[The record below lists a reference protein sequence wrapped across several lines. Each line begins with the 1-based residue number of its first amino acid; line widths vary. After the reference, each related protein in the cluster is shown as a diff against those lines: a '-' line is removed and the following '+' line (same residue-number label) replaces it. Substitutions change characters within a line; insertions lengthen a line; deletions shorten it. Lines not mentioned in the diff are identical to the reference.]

1 MKKLVQPKVS
11 VFLKSTNQNKP
22 TLNDSATC
30 TNIKNERCKASSKQ
44 VLEESTGDSI
54 SYSNS
59 EFGVQN
65 GLYRG
70 ESNTVEC
77 APTDI
82 SPLDSIERTV
92 TTTSLE
98 RFIFP
103 KTNTRA
109 FQLGWLDRFQWL
121 EYSVSRDAAY
131 CFVCRQFDVVG
142 SKELAFKV
150 NGFSNWKRALEKNA
164 GFVKHEQ
171 AVTHKSAMISWHER
185 KTRIANNNGISELVS
200 NTVLQKRRFYMK
212 TMIEIL
218 IFLITNEVAIRGS
231 WDIDNHKEDGV
242 FRNLFEF
249 EISHNKELRK
259 CAEFMPKNATYL
271 SPDIQNELIW
281 TIAKI
286 THQQIVDDVLSADI
300 PNVKEMAV
308 RYVKN
313 GQPVESLLCFET
325 ITTFDAE
332 TNAELI
338 LKTLKKYGL
347 EVLYILS
354 QCYDGANV
362 MRGDHGGIQ
371 RIIQDKLGKV
381 IPYVHCFNHRLH
393 LVKSHTSYN
402 FDADDIALSTG
413 ILSAMKKP
421 EFVFMLEFMKTFL
434 NTISP
439 ADKILQSRD
448 VGFREAVPVIESPGG
463 YDTAL
468 AFKFVSDSFEDIE
481 QFMRFDFCGEMLPS
495 DNSVFD
501 YLAIYSNCQEKFKLV
516 SGQKIILNLIKK
528 MCSTAFKNEPTL
540 SARQSKYIDQENIQ
554 LADSSNLLRRKIGAQ
569 MISLYND
576 AKRVTLSAWPAR
588 QVAGMIAGRYEASE
602 HFVESNLKNLDLQY
616 LTPAHHRDLLNSI
629 VESDFPRLMSKIKNS
644 IATSLR
650 VDGSTKRTQ
659 NHNVYMLGNIVSSD
673 ATADTIFL
681 GFKVPK

>member
-1 MKKLVQPKVS
+1 
-11 VFLKSTNQNKP
+11 

-98 RFIFP
+98 RFTFP

-171 AVTHKSAMISWHER
+171 AVTHQSAMISWHER
-185 KTRIANNNGISELVS
+185 KTRIANNNGISELIS
-200 NTVLQKRRFYMK
+200 NTILQKRQFYMK

-231 WDIDNHKEDGV
+231 WDIENHKEHGV

-286 THQQIVDDVLSADI
+286 TRQQIVDDVLSADI
-300 PNVKEMAV
+300 PYFTILVDGTKDRTNKEIVSMAV

-313 GQPVESLLCFET
+313 GQPVESLLCSET

-338 LKTLKKYGL
+338 LKTLKK
-347 EVLYILS
+347 
-354 QCYDGANV
+354 
-362 MRGDHGGIQ
+362 GDHGGIQ

-381 IPYVHCFNHRLH
+381 ILYVHCFNHRLH
-393 LVKSHTSYN
+393 LVIIAVIENIEMVRIFFDNIKLIYSFFHRAKIQSLYKGSTILNLVVTRWAGHVGATNVVYENYDEIIETLPQVKSHTSYN

-413 ILSAMKKP
+413 ILSAIKKH

-448 VGFREAVPVIESPGG
+448 VGFREAVPVSLISVSRSLICRPGLSEKSIEIRSA
-463 YDTAL
+463 YFRAIDDFTSEMKRRFHDNTDILIAISDANDLCYEKLKAL
-468 AFKFVSDSFEDIE
+468 QKINLKLPPKEELLVAKTYMERKKAAFEEERKKNNNDGFST
-481 QFMRFDFCGEMLPS
+481 R
-495 DNSVFD
+495 
-501 YLAIYSNCQEKFKLV
+501 FKLLEELYHKRDV
-516 SGQKIILNLIKK
+516 LPEVYRFMATVDTFGS
-528 MCSTAFKNEPTL
+528 ST
-540 SARQSKYIDQENIQ
+540 S
-554 LADSSNLLRRKIGAQ
+554 
-569 MISLYND
+569 
-576 AKRVTLSAWPAR
+576 V
-588 QVAGMIAGRYEASE
+588 
-602 HFVESNLKNLDLQY
+602 
-616 LTPAHHRDLLNSI
+616 
-629 VESDFPRLMSKIKNS
+629 
-644 IATSLR
+644 
-650 VDGSTKRTQ
+650 
-659 NHNVYMLGNIVSSD
+659 
-673 ATADTIFL
+673 
-681 GFKVPK
+681 

>member
-1 MKKLVQPKVS
+1 MDYAGKCFVKTFKHVYSFNSSCYGIRDFIALDALLKEFVKYDNVTFEVEISSCPTVVVS
-11 VFLKSTNQNKP
+11 RHFNS
-22 TLNDSATC
+22 TLNDSETC

-98 RFIFP
+98 RFTFP

-171 AVTHKSAMISWHER
+171 AI
-185 KTRIANNNGISELVS
+185 TR
-200 NTVLQKRRFYMK
+200 
-212 TMIEIL
+212 
-218 IFLITNEVAIRGS
+218 
-231 WDIDNHKEDGV
+231 
-242 FRNLFEF
+242 
-249 EISHNKELRK
+249 
-259 CAEFMPKNATYL
+259 
-271 SPDIQNELIW
+271 
-281 TIAKI
+281 
-286 THQQIVDDVLSADI
+286 QQIVDDVLSADI
-300 PNVKEMAV
+300 PYYTILVDGTKDRTNKEIVSMAV

-347 EVLYILS
+347 DVLYILS

-393 LVKSHTSYN
+393 LVIIAVIENIEMVRIFFDNIKLIYSFFHRAKIQSLYKGPTILNLVVTRWAGHVRATNVVYENYDEIIETLPQVKSHTSYN

-448 VGFREAVPVIESPGG
+448 VGFREAVPVIESVM
-463 YDTAL
+463 TEIQKL
-468 AFKFVSDSFEDIE
+468 RSLSSFEKMWDK
-481 QFMRFDFCGEMLPS
+481 
-495 DNSVFD
+495 
-501 YLAIYSNCQEKFKLV
+501 CQPKF
-516 SGQKIILNLIKK
+516 
-528 MCSTAFKNEPTL
+528 
-540 SARQSKYIDQENIQ
+540 
-554 LADSSNLLRRKIGAQ
+554 
-569 MISLYND
+569 
-576 AKRVTLSAWPAR
+576 
-588 QVAGMIAGRYEASE
+588 
-602 HFVESNLKNLDLQY
+602 DLQARPVREKHILGQTNSMCKCKWRTECRY
-616 LTPAHHRDLLNSI
+616 FLKQSQSIECISAPPVSESPSAPPEIECTSAPPTIECTSAPTAIECTSAPPAIQCISAPPAIECTSASTSIECTSAPPVIECTSVPPAIECITVPPAIECTSAPPAIACTSASPAIECNS
-629 VESDFPRLMSKIKNS
+629 
-644 IATSLR
+644 A
-650 VDGSTKRTQ
+650 ST
-659 NHNVYMLGNIVSSD
+659 
-673 ATADTIFL
+673 
-681 GFKVPK
+681 

>member
-30 TNIKNERCKASSKQ
+30 TNIKNERYKASSKQ

-98 RFIFP
+98 RFTFP

-121 EYSVSRDAAY
+121 EYSVSHDAAY

-164 GFVKHEQ
+164 GFVKHQQ

-286 THQQIVDDVLSADI
+286 TRQQIVDDVLSADI
-300 PNVKEMAV
+300 PYYTILVDGTKDRTNKEIVSMAV

-347 EVLYILS
+347 DVLYILS

-393 LVKSHTSYN
+393 LVIIAVIENIEMVRIFFDNIKLIYSFFHRAKIQSLYKGSTILNLVVTRWAGHVRATNVVYENYDEIIETLPQVKSHTSYN
-402 FDADDIALSTG
+402 FDADDIAPSTG

-421 EFVFMLEFMKTFL
+421 EFVFMPEFMKTFL

-448 VGFREAVPVIESPGG
+448 VGFREAVPVIESVM
-463 YDTAL
+463 TEIQKL
-468 AFKFVSDSFEDIE
+468 RSLSSFEKMWDKC
-481 QFMRFDFCGEMLPS
+481 QPKFDLQARPVREKLY
-495 DNSVFD
+495 V
-501 YLAIYSNCQEKFKLV
+501 NCL
-516 SGQKIILNLIKK
+516 SGQP
-528 MCSTAFKNEPTL
+528 M
-540 SARQSKYIDQENIQ
+540 
-554 LADSSNLLRRKIGAQ
+554 
-569 MISLYND
+569 
-576 AKRVTLSAWPAR
+576 
-588 QVAGMIAGRYEASE
+588 
-602 HFVESNLKNLDLQY
+602 
-616 LTPAHHRDLLNSI
+616 
-629 VESDFPRLMSKIKNS
+629 
-644 IATSLR
+644 
-650 VDGSTKRTQ
+650 
-659 NHNVYMLGNIVSSD
+659 NV
-673 ATADTIFL
+673 
-681 GFKVPK
+681 